1 MIRSKQELAGKLLKA
16 SSSFFIVTDN
26 PNSDGI
32 VERIRMKKVGH
43 THRRDGVFSIKSI
56 RVRLLLIMLALMCGS
71 LSLLT
76 GLSYY
81 FSDKALSKSVNET
94 AAAISLD
101 YSQRSSAFVN
111 ELVVFVQDIAV
122 NPHIVN
128 PQNRQEIVDVLALSL
143 QRNNKFTGINYGDLA
158 GNVIRAQGDTAYLGD
173 RDYYLKAIKTKELTI
188 SEPLVSKG
196 SGRLSLAI
204 AAPVLVNG
212 EVKAVIQAT
221 MPLDSLNELVGAI
234 RFMDSGYGF
243 IADQSGV
250 IIAHAVHSEIN
261 GKVRIGKSPA
271 EASLAVEVP
280 EVDERLADLFTKA
293 IAGEG
298 PVQGVYTLRNRPIFT
313 VLTPVELPGGARWLL
328 GVSAPESEVIAEVVT
343 LNTILLLAALGCVVS
358 GAFVII
364 LISRRFARPEEKYF
378 KAFRYVDDAVGIV
391 SFASGTFIE
400 VNDAFFELLGYER
413 DEILA
418 RPVESLGLWVEEQN
432 SQVQWLLKNE
442 RSVSKV
448 ETFWRG
454 RNGEIRIGLFSA
466 DVFEMGK
473 ERYYVFVW
481 HDITEQKKAEE
492 SLKKAYEELEQK
504 VEERTQELFAAN
516 EELTA
521 ANEEMLA
528 MNDELDMANRRLQEE
543 NNIRC
548 QTEDK
553 LLLRERQYRAATG
566 LLTRPVENVE
576 VLMEKMLAN
585 ALQLV
590 QATGGFVGIYND
602 AGTSVKLHHGIGMPQ
617 EAVKAPLTADEG
629 PLKKMHD
636 TGEPLFIKDSW
647 WNMVFQKEDL
657 RNSSVI
663 LIPLQ
668 QGREVKGVLAASW
681 IGEERP
687 LEEET
692 AEVLRQFAD
701 LAVLALERAEAQDK
715 ISHMAFFDL
724 LTGLP
729 NRVNLNLYLEKEFAK
744 VRTGAA
750 AGVLFF
756 IDMDDLKTIND
767 TFGHSA
773 GDKVI
778 MQAGETL
785 RRRMKEELF
794 VARISGDE
802 FVVVDPR
809 KGAAQQ
815 AEALADQM
823 IKELCQ
829 EYDLGEAKIQMS
841 ASIGIVEY
849 PQHGLVPEVILQKAD
864 VAMYAAKETG
874 RNCWHVFEAALLEKT
889 SEDTMLINAMR
900 FALEREEM
908 FLQYQPQWTVD
919 GAKIIGVEALLR
931 WESREHGRISP
942 ARFIPLA
949 ERSRLILQIGQW
961 VLRQACRFAVRLAHE
976 GRCDVRVAVNI
987 SPRQIKDENFV
998 SYVLNTIKEEGVQ
1011 PWQIELEVTES
1022 VFIDHTDES
1031 ISKLKQL
1038 KEQGTHLSVDD
1049 FGTGFS
1055 SLSYLRKLPVNC
1067 LKIDKSFV
1075 DEIAS
1080 DDMQFQ
1086 FVNSIINMGHTL
1098 GVSIVAEGV
1107 ETKEQL
1113 AELDKC
1119 NCDYIQ
1125 GFLLSKPLVEE
1136 EAMAVVL
1143 KGFSTL

>member
-1 MIRSKQELAGKLLKA
+1 
-16 SSSFFIVTDN
+16 
-26 PNSDGI
+26 
-32 VERIRMKKVGH
+32 MKKAGDSH
-43 THRRDGVFSIKSI
+43 QHDGVFSIKSI
-56 RVRLLLIMLALMCGS
+56 RMRLLLIMLALMCGS

-101 YSQRSSAFVN
+101 YSQRAGAFVK

-128 PQNRQEIVDVLALSL
+128 PQNRQEIVAVLALSL

-196 SGRLSLAI
+196 SGRLSIAI
-204 AAPVLVNG
+204 AAPVLVGG

-243 IADQSGV
+243 LADQSGV
-250 IIAHAVHSEIN
+250 VIAHAVRPEIN
-261 GKVRIGKSPA
+261 GKVRISKVQT
-271 EASLAVEVP
+271 EVEGVP
-280 EVDERLADLFTKA
+280 EVDERLAELFTKA
-293 IAGEG
+293 LAGEG
-298 PVQGVYTLRNRPIFT
+298 PVQGVYTLRNIPTFT
-313 VLTPVELPGGARWLL
+313 VMTPVELPGGARWLL

-343 LNTILLLAALGCVVS
+343 LNTILLLAALVCVVL
-358 GAFVII
+358 GAIVIV

-378 KAFRYVDDAVGIV
+378 KAFRYIDDAVGIV

-400 VNDAFFELLGYER
+400 VNEAFFELLGYER
-413 DEILA
+413 DEVLA
-418 RPVESLGLWVEEQN
+418 KPVDALGLWVEEKN
-432 SQVQWLLKNE
+432 HQVQRLLKNE

-448 ETFWRG
+448 ETLWRG

-466 DVFEMGK
+466 DVFEMGD

-492 SLKKAYEELEQK
+492 NLQKAYEMLEQK

-543 NNIRC
+543 NSIRC

-553 LLLRERQYRAATG
+553 LLLRERQYRAATA

-602 AGTSVKLHHGIGMPQ
+602 AGTSVTLHHGIGMPQ
-617 EAVKAPLTADEG
+617 EAVKAPLTADDG
-629 PLKKMHD
+629 PLKKMHE
-636 TGEPLFIKDSW
+636 TGESLFIKDSW
-647 WNMVFQKEDL
+647 WNKVFQKEDL

-668 QGREVKGVLAASW
+668 QGRAVKGVLAASW

-701 LAVLALERAEAQDK
+701 LAVLALERAEAQEK

-744 VRTGAA
+744 VSTGAA
-750 AGVLFF
+750 AGVLYF

-785 RRRMKEELF
+785 RRSMKEELF

-809 KGAAQQ
+809 QEAAPQ
-815 AEALADQM
+815 AEALADEM

-864 VAMYAAKETG
+864 IAMYAAKETG
-874 RNCWHVFEAALLEKT
+874 RNCWHVFEASLLEKT

-919 GAKIIGVEALLR
+919 GTKIIGVEALLR

-949 ERSRLILQIGQW
+949 ERSRLILQLGQW
-961 VLRQACRFAVRLAHE
+961 VFQRACSFARRLAAM
-976 GRCDVRVAVNI
+976 GRSDIRVAVNI
-987 SPRQIKDENFV
+987 SSRQ
-998 SYVLNTIKEEGVQ
+998 LKEEGFVSFIVETLEAHGVQ
-1011 PWQIELEVTES
+1011 PSQIELEVTES
-1022 VFIDHTDES
+1022 VFIDNMEGS
-1031 ISKLKQL
+1031 IFKLKQL
-1038 KEQGTHLSVDD
+1038 KERGIQLSVDD

-1075 DEIAS
+1075 DNIAC
-1080 DDMQFQ
+1080 DELQFQ

-1107 ETKEQL
+1107 ETEEQRSRL
-1113 AELDKC
+1113 SQC
-1119 NCDYIQ
+1119 HCDYVQ
-1125 GFLLSKPLVEE
+1125 GYLLSRPIMEE
-1136 EAMAVVL
+1136 EAVAAILGATV
-1143 KGFSTL
+1143 KREDRFH

>member
-1 MIRSKQELAGKLLKA
+1 
-16 SSSFFIVTDN
+16 
-26 PNSDGI
+26 
-32 VERIRMKKVGH
+32 MKKVGDSH
-43 THRRDGVFSIKSI
+43 QHDGVFSIKSI
-56 RVRLLLIMLALMCGS
+56 RMRLLLIMLALMCGS

-101 YSQRSSAFVN
+101 YSQRASAFVK

-221 MPLDSLNELVGAI
+221 MPLDSLNDLVGAI

-261 GKVRIGKSPA
+261 GKVRIGKLATEA
-271 EASLAVEVP
+271 EDVP
-280 EVDERLADLFTKA
+280 ETDERLAALFAKA

-298 PVQGVYTLRNRPIFT
+298 PVQGAYTLRNRLVFT

-343 LNTILLLAALGCVVS
+343 LNTILLLAALGCVVL
-358 GAFVII
+358 GAFVIV
-364 LISRRFARPEEKYF
+364 LISSRFARPEEKYF

-391 SFASGTFIE
+391 SFASGNFIE

-413 DEILA
+413 NEILA
-418 RPVESLGLWVEEQN
+418 RPVESLGLWAEEQN

-442 RSVSKV
+442 CSVSKV
-448 ETFWRG
+448 ETLWRG

-492 SLKKAYEELEQK
+492 SLQKSYGELEQK
-504 VEERTQELFAAN
+504 VEERTQELFATN

-543 NNIRC
+543 NRMRC

-576 VLMEKMLAN
+576 VLMEKMLTN

-602 AGTSVKLHHGIGMPQ
+602 AGTSVTLHHGIGMPQ
-617 EAVKAPLTADEG
+617 EAIKASLTASVG
-629 PLKKMHD
+629 PLKTIYESGD
-636 TGEPLFIKDSW
+636 TLLLRDSW
-647 WNMVFQKEDL
+647 WDVVFRKENP
-657 RNSSVI
+657 RNTSVI
-663 LIPLQ
+663 FIPLQ
-668 QGREVKGVLAASW
+668 QGKDVKGVLAASW
-681 IGEERP
+681 GGEESA
-687 LEEET
+687 LEEEA

-701 LAVLALERAEAQDK
+701 LAVLALERAEAQGK

-729 NRVNLNLYLEKEFAK
+729 NRLNLNLYLEKEFAK
-744 VRTGAA
+744 VRAGEA

-785 RRRMKEELF
+785 QRIMKGELL

-809 KGAAQQ
+809 QGAAQQ

-849 PQHGLVPEVILQKAD
+849 PQHGTVPEVILQKAD

-874 RNCWHVFEAALLEKT
+874 RNCWHIFETALLEKT

-919 GAKIIGVEALLR
+919 GKRIIGVEALLR

-949 ERSRLILQIGQW
+949 ERSRLIIQIGQW
-961 VLRQACRFAVRLAHE
+961 VLRQACRFAARLAHE

-998 SYVLNTIKEEGVQ
+998 SYVLNTIKEEGVR

-1038 KEQGTHLSVDD
+1038 KEQGVHLSVDD

-1055 SLSYLRKLPVNC
+1055 SLSYLRKLP
-1067 LKIDKSFV
+1067 
-1075 DEIAS
+1075 
-1080 DDMQFQ
+1080 
-1086 FVNSIINMGHTL
+1086 G
-1098 GVSIVAEGV
+1098 
-1107 ETKEQL
+1107 
-1113 AELDKC
+1113 ELFE
-1119 NCDYIQ
+1119 NR
-1125 GFLLSKPLVEE
+1125 
-1136 EAMAVVL
+1136 
-1143 KGFSTL
+1143 